1 MLLHIIKRDLKRK
14 RTMNLILFLFIVL
27 AATFLAGSVSNLV
40 TVMGAVDHFLE
51 TANTPDIIIIALED
65 RMEKFLDESNF
76 VSEYEVLDMR
86 AVSGD
91 EIEIVRC
98 QKEPG
103 KKKYEKGNTLAI
115 GTVPENFSKA
125 FDGEG
130 NMLDLKRGEVAIA
143 KLQAQSNDLQVG
155 DVIKITLSGRSLELT
170 IKSIAK
176 DAVFGSQMIGFKR
189 VFLNQEDYE
198 YLMGEDPYAHILVY
212 NVNCPEEGHSPEK
225 GQEAFLREYRRSNFK
240 VLSVVEKSTIKM
252 TYIFDM
258 LIAGILIVVSVCLIL
273 ISFLILRFT
282 IVFTMQED
290 YREIGIMKAI
300 GIKDVGIRGIY
311 MAKYLLIALA
321 GVAVGLAGSFPFG
334 KILLSYTMTNFVAG
348 DLKNGG
354 VIHFLCAGVIVAVV
368 LLFCFAST
376 GVVKKFTVMEAIRSG
391 KDGERYHAK
400 CLFKLNK
407 RKRMPPAVY
416 LACNDVLGNMK
427 RYLVLASVFCIG
439 ALLILLPLRAVH
451 TLKDESVIRTFGMQ
465 PSSVFIETGEED
477 KYLAE
482 KDNKLLLSELEQI
495 KSELGRHGLEADV
508 WIEVDYMVPCYGSN
522 PEERVVYFTMQQAGR
537 EKEDYDVLSGRVP
550 ELPNEVM
557 VTEKTA
563 RELAVGIGDQVF
575 FTYPEGTEAFIVTGI
590 FQSMMNMGN
599 GFRVSAKAKIP
610 WQYVSGSFGIQAEI
624 LDDLNPEETKQKIQ
638 DIFPKLKV
646 ISGRE
651 YADRMIGMLDQLDSF
666 SLLVVCTV
674 LFVNMMITVLTM
686 KTLFVGE
693 RGEVAMLKSIGFT
706 DRTLRGWQSMRILL
720 VLGVSIA
727 LGTVLSHFLAPVTL
741 GPIFALMGAE
751 RLPLITEPLETY
763 VVYPL
768 ILLTVTGLAA
778 YLCAF
783 GVNKVD
789 LREINTLE

>member
-40 TVMGAVDHFLE
+40 TVMGAVDHFLD
-51 TANTPDIIIIALED
+51 TANTPDIIIIALEE
-65 RMEKFLDESNF
+65 RLEKFLDESNF

-115 GTVPENFSKA
+115 GTVPENFSKV

-130 NMLDLKRGEVAIA
+130 NTLDLKRGEVAVA

-189 VFLNQEDYE
+189 LFLNQEDYE
-198 YLMGEDPYAHILVY
+198 YLMGEEPYVHILVY
-212 NVNCPEEGHSPEK
+212 NVNCLRE
-225 GQEAFLREYRRSNFK
+225 GQEAFLKEYRRSNFK

-290 YREIGIMKAI
+290 YREIGVMKAI
-300 GIKDVGIRGIY
+300 GIKDVGIRSIY

-334 KILLSYTMTNFVAG
+334 KILLSYTMTNFVSG
-348 DLKNGG
+348 DLRNGG
-354 VIHFLCAGVIVAVV
+354 VIHFLCAGLIVAVV

-376 GVVKKFTVMEAIRSG
+376 GIVKKFTVMEAIRSG
-391 KDGERYHAK
+391 KNGERYHAK
-400 CLFKLNK
+400 CLFKLSK

-416 LACNDVLGNMK
+416 LAFNDVLGNVK

-439 ALLILLPLRAVH
+439 TLLILLPLKAAH
-451 TLKDESVIRTFGMQ
+451 TLKDEGVIRTFGMQ
-465 PSSVFIETGEED
+465 PSSVFIETGEEE

-482 KDNKLLLSELEQI
+482 KDNKLLLSELDQI
-495 KSELGRHGLEADV
+495 KRELGRHGLESDV
-508 WIEVDYMVPCYGSN
+508 WIEVDYMVPCYGSS
-522 PEERVVYFTMQQAGR
+522 PEESVAYFTMQQTGR

-563 RELAVGIGDQVF
+563 RELSVGIGDQVF
-575 FTYPEGTEAFIVTGI
+575 FTYPEGPEAFIVTGI
-590 FQSMMNMGN
+590 FQSMLNMGN

-624 LDDLNPEETKQKIQ
+624 FDDFNPEEAKKKIQ
-638 DIFPKLKV
+638 DIFPEVKV

-651 YADRMIGMLDQLDSF
+651 YTDRMIGMLDQLDSF

-686 KTLFVGE
+686 KTLFAGE
-693 RGEVAMLKSIGFT
+693 RGEAAMLKSIGFT

-720 VLGVSIA
+720 VLGVSII

-763 VVYPL
+763 VIYPL